1 MSEEMEIDENVKI
14 IQDDLKIDNL
24 RHLSLNIK
32 DLLLRIKENKIT
44 KELYFEFYGN
54 FCYSN

>member
-14 IQDDLKIDNL
+14 IQDDLKIDTL
-24 RHLSLNIK
+24 ESVSLNVK

-54 FCYSN
+54 FSYSN